1 MGLELGPKTL
11 SSPARRSRESIDK
24 AEKILARVRRG
35 RATAAGSPT
44 PAASPYRNVLRER
57 VDTLHKRLSE
67 GGAPTTPAPDD
78 DEAATLS
85 PGGKLR
91 AELSRRASERVAVA
105 VSDMRQKLAELDGAA
120 VPESDV
126 ARAVG
131 ELSAAVKRL
140 GDDQARAHAIAAAD
154 RQRILA
160 AGETALWRS
169 NVALFL
175 SAQLYALALGAIWFS
190 LPAGFFEAGGVA
202 LTS

>member
-1 MGLELGPKTL
+1 
-11 SSPARRSRESIDK
+11 
-24 AEKILARVRRG
+24 
-35 RATAAGSPT
+35 
-44 PAASPYRNVLRER
+44 
-57 VDTLHKRLSE
+57 
-67 GGAPTTPAPDD
+67 
-78 DEAATLS
+78 
-85 PGGKLR
+85 
-91 AELSRRASERVAVA
+91 
-105 VSDMRQKLAELDGAA
+105 MRQKLAELDGAA

-190 LPAGFFEAGGVA
+190 LPAGFFDAGGVA